1 MTKKLQKLADAIETE
16 WVKHPRPTPT
26 ERRLQ
31 AYTETQVLLRE
42 LVDLIRDNV
51 R

>member
-1 MTKKLQKLADAIETE
+1 MSKKLQKLADAIETE
-16 WVKHPRPTPT
+16 WTRHPRPTPT

-31 AYTETQVLLRE
+31 PYTEAQVLLRE
-42 LVDLIRDNV
+42 LVDLIRNNV